1 MEGDAMGDEKYFAEA
16 AVQLVT
22 NLALSC
28 AALII
33 GAETGLLGR
42 HDLDQARLKE
52 WIDSFAATDPPARK
66 LFHAVLSYELER
78 LRRET

>member
-1 MEGDAMGDEKYFAEA
+1 MGDDKDVAEA

-28 AALII
+28 ASLIV

-42 HDLDQARLKE
+42 DDLDQAHLKE
-52 WIDSFAATDPPARK
+52 WIDSFAATNPPARK

>member
-1 MEGDAMGDEKYFAEA
+1 MGDENVVAEA

-22 NLALSC
+22 NFALSC
-28 AALII
+28 ASLIV
-33 GAETGLLGR
+33 GAEAGLLGR
-42 HDLDQARLKE
+42 DDLDPARLKE
-52 WIDSFAATDPPARK
+52 WIDSFAVTNPSARK